1 MLLHKS
7 VVAILLLNCLLQANA
22 QAPKFTG
29 KFSPYIDDNINGF
42 WEYLPRNYT
51 VDAPKRYPLLI
62 FIHGSGE
69 QGSTQDM
76 ATLNLVLRNGT
87 PKIIQAGT
95 FPDSFKV
102 NGSWYK
108 FIVLCPQIKV
118 GLYGASSIIAP
129 STIEALISYAK
140 AIYRVD
146 TTRIYLSG

>member
-1 MLLHKS
+1 MILKKCVL
-7 VVAILLLNCLLQANA
+7 AIMILNFLLQTRL
-22 QAPKFTG
+22 QVS
-29 KFSPYIDDNINGF
+29 KFSGIFSKLFDDNFNGF

-76 ATLNLVLRNGT
+76 TTLSLVLRNGP

-95 FPDSFKV
+95 FPDSFNV
-102 NGSWYK
+102 NGTWFK

-118 GLYGASSIIAP
+118 GL
-129 STIEALISYAK
+129 
-140 AIYRVD
+140 
-146 TTRIYLSG
+146 